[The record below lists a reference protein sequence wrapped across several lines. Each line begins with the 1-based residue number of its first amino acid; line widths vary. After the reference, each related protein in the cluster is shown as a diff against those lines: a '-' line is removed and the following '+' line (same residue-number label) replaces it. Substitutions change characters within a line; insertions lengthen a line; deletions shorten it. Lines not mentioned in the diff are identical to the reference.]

1 MSIPEPQLI
10 RSSSGSPSR
19 LRKPHQRADAQ
30 DGRPPTAGPALMTAA
45 GLEQLQIEL
54 ETLRRRSS
62 EEMAQRLRDARSYG
76 NDSNNDEYYALREEQ
91 MVIEARI
98 ASLEDTVRRAS
109 VVAEDLAADGVAAI
123 GSVLCIEDLGSGNIS
138 RYRLA
143 GAHQQLERG
152 AISTA
157 SPMGQALMGAR
168 AGAVVTVDL
177 PNGRSL
183 NVLLVAVEADD
194 TGQ

>member
-1 MSIPEPQLI
+1 
-10 RSSSGSPSR
+10 
-19 LRKPHQRADAQ
+19 
-30 DGRPPTAGPALMTAA
+30 MTAA
-45 GLEQLQIEL
+45 GLEELQIEL

-76 NDSNNDEYYALREEQ
+76 SDSNNDEYYALREEQ

-98 ASLEDTVRRAS
+98 ASLEHTVRRAT
-109 VVAEDLAADGVAAI
+109 VVAEDLPEDGIAGI
-123 GSVLCIEDLGSGNIS
+123 GSILSIEDLGSGNIS

-152 AISTA
+152 VISTA
-157 SPMGQALMGAR
+157 SPMGQALMGAA

-177 PNGRSL
+177 PNGRSRS
-183 NVLLVAVEADD
+183 VLLVAVETDD
-194 TGQ
+194 DGL